1 MLNTDVHTAGPT
13 GSWLVSP
20 VLLMFLI
27 FVLFSA
33 LLDFLFALKAEFLL
47 LLNQFQLP
55 PPMHTTHTQHCLE
68 NCKLIVIKLFY
79 NITTVV

>member
-1 MLNTDVHTAGPT
+1 MLNTNVYTAGPT
-13 GSWLVSP
+13 GSWLISP

-47 LLNQFQLP
+47 LLNF
-55 PPMHTTHTQHCLE
+55 TSII
-68 NCKLIVIKLFY
+68 LILGQTNMTKIGK
-79 NITTVV
+79 

>member
-47 LLNQFQLP
+47 LLNQY
-55 PPMHTTHTQHCLE
+55 
-68 NCKLIVIKLFY
+68 LI
-79 NITTVV
+79 

>member
-47 LLNQFQLP
+47 LLNY
-55 PPMHTTHTQHCLE
+55 
-68 NCKLIVIKLFY
+68 I
-79 NITTVV
+79 